1 MKPVLLLYCQHSVG
15 IGHLMRSLSIAE
27 ALGRTFRVVFLNG
40 GVFPP
45 GVPAPRNME
54 IIDLPPLGLESRQLV
69 SRSGEEDVERVKALR
84 RAMVLGT
91 FDRVRPAVVLVEL
104 FPFGRKKFAFE
115 LLPLLKR
122 ARRAPS
128 PRPRVWCS
136 VRDILVAARP
146 DQQHHDDRARWLCD
160 RYFDGVLVHA
170 DPLLAEF
177 SESFRP
183 SRPMAVPV
191 HYTGFVTR
199 GEPAAPVT
207 VRGDHVLV
215 SAGGGLAGAPLL
227 RAAVAAHALLPTS
240 DRPPMRVVAGPFLPE
255 PDWQALQATVRFN
268 AAIELV
274 RSVPDLGA
282 EMRRAAVSVSQCG
295 YNTAMDILG
304 ARVPAL
310 VVPYAEQ
317 REDEQTNRARRL
329 AALGLLRVL
338 ETGALAPQALAA
350 EIAATAG
357 FRPTAST
364 LALDGGPKTAAIVTR
379 DYEDACLRGS
389 SIGGRQRVA

>member
-1 MKPVLLLYCQHSVG
+1 MKPALLLYCQHSVG
-15 IGHLMRSLSIAE
+15 IGHLMRSLAIAE
-27 ALGRTFRVVFLNG
+27 ALSRTFRVVFLNG

-45 GVPAPRNME
+45 GVTAPRHME
-54 IIDLPPLGLESRQLV
+54 IIDLPPLGLEDRQLV
-69 SRSGEEDVERVKALR
+69 SRGGEQDVERVKAFR
-84 RAMVLGT
+84 REMILGT
-91 FDRVRPAVVLVEL
+91 YDRVRPAVVLVEL
-104 FPFGRKKFAFE
+104 FPFGRKKFAYE

-122 ARRAPS
+122 ARRAPA

-183 SRPMAVPV
+183 SRPMGVPV

-199 GEPAAPVT
+199 SEATVPAPA
-207 VRGDHVLV
+207 RGDHILV
-215 SAGGGLAGAPLL
+215 SAGGGLAGGPLL
-227 RAAVAAHALLPTS
+227 RAAVAAHALLPS
-240 DRPPMRVVAGPFLPE
+240 DRRPPMRVVAGPFLPE
-255 PDWQALQATVRFN
+255 SDWEALQAAVQSN

-329 AALGLLRVL
+329 AALGLMRVL
-338 ETGALAPQALAA
+338 EPVALTPQALAV
-350 EIAATAG
+350 EIAATLP

-364 LALDGGPKTAAIVTR
+364 LALDGGPKTAAIVAR
-379 DYEDACLRGS
+379 DYEEVSLHNDPRE
-389 SIGGRQRVA
+389 GRQRVA